1 MYANF
6 YFLGET
12 GEDVRSVCGVS
23 ILTLLA
29 KGILTLFNQL

>member
-6 YFLGET
+6 SFLGET

-23 ILTLLA
+23 ILTLLT
-29 KGILTLFNQL
+29 KHNLTQFN